1 MHQTMMI
8 ANFHNFACYQFEQDH
23 MRWRLNYDWEKFEKW
38 DWSSFNYC
46 AKRLSSLCDYL
57 PLGHRYFQP
66 SFKFSDGDF
75 QRRHKKSLARDIQKS
90 FLERALK
97 WPQKMIF
104 FAVALLLLP
113 FNMKRNALEIFVEF
127 GQYFRRTVGRSKKF
141 FCMPFILIWIWDW
154 MCTHNSK

>member
-1 MHQTMMI
+1 MLLLIMHQTMMI

-104 FAVALLLLP
+104 FCCCVAAATVQHEKEC
-113 FNMKRNALEIFVEF
+113 FRNFCWVW
-127 GQYFRRTVGRSKKF
+127 TVF
-141 FCMPFILIWIWDW
+141 
-154 MCTHNSK
+154 

>member
-1 MHQTMMI
+1 MMI
-8 ANFHNFACYQFEQDH
+8 VNFHNFACYQFEQDH

-104 FAVALLLLP
+104 FLLLRCCCYRSTWKGMLS
-113 FNMKRNALEIFVEF
+113 KEISVEF
-127 GQYFRRTVGRSKKF
+127 GQYFRRTVGRSKIF
-141 FCMPFILIWIWDW
+141 FACHSF
-154 MCTHNSK
+154 